1 MREEK
6 RGGCRR
12 NSVEINFR
20 HSTHKRPNSSTVLQA
35 RYSSQEKQT
44 PLINLGVKR
53 SRGLNL
59 LPARE
64 YT

>member
-6 RGGCRR
+6 RAGCRR

-20 HSTHKRPNSSTVLQA
+20 HSTHKRPNSSTVSQT

-59 LPARE
+59 SPARE
-64 YT
+64 QT